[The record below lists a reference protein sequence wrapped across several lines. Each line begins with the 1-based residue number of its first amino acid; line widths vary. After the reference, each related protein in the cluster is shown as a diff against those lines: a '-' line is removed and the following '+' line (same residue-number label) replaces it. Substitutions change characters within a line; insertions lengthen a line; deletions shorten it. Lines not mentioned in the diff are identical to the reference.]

1 MYIPLKLIGTITDK
15 HIETLVKRCNNLKQ
29 LNLHD
34 NCELTNAS
42 LTNIIHYL
50 KDSLE
55 KLDMTYTIKN
65 INIEELYNLRS
76 LEKLSVFNMYDLHH
90 IHGRLSA
97 QFVDLLK
104 KKLPNVDINEKD
116 LKIAIVEDTFDPEDG
131 FWDIKAKRQQA
142 SSIMR
147 GYATEEED

>member
-1 MYIPLKLIGTITDK
+1 MIGIITDQ
-15 HIETLVKRCNNLKQ
+15 HIEKLVKRCNNLKQ

-34 NCELTNAS
+34 NCELTNIT
-42 LTNIIHYL
+42 LTNIIDYL
-50 KDSLE
+50 KHSLE

-76 LEKLSVFNMYDLHH
+76 LEKLRVFNMYDLHH

-116 LKIAIVEDTFDPEDG
+116 LNIAIVEQSFDPEDG
-131 FWDIKAKRQQA
+131 FWDIQAKRQKA
-142 SSIMR
+142 SCILQ
-147 GYATEEED
+147 GYNTEETN

>member
-1 MYIPLKLIGTITDK
+1 MKLIGTITDK

-34 NCELTNAS
+34 NCELTNTS
-42 LTNIIHYL
+42 LTNIIYYS

-104 KKLPNVDINEKD
+104 KKLKIMPMKM
-116 LKIAIVEDTFDPEDG
+116 LKLNS
-131 FWDIKAKRQQA
+131 QQRLLKTLNIHFIIPDA
-142 SSIMR
+142 
-147 GYATEEED
+147 